1 MLENQRIAVLR
12 VHYQAANEKLQLHFS
27 LYSTVEETQELL
39 HTLSVCSVR
48 LAAGLPTAMSHKIT
62 VLSAEA
68 LAKTFLIMDKKSVL
82 KLFLQIQTNNGQKS
96 KIHTEPNSE
105 NKYTLIYRLFLSSL
119 RDNSLKAI
127 LSYK

>member
-1 MLENQRIAVLR
+1 M
-12 VHYQAANEKLQLHFS
+12 
-27 LYSTVEETQELL
+27 EETQPLF

-68 LAKTFLIMDKKSVL
+68 LAKTFLIMDQKSVL
-82 KLFLQIQTNNGQKS
+82 KLFVQIQTNNGQNP
-96 KIHTEPNSE
+96 KIHTELNSE
-105 NKYTLIYRLFLSSL
+105 NEYTVIYTLFLSSL

-127 LSYK
+127 LSYKQRL